1 MRSGHVPQHGTL
13 TGAVRAR
20 TSALFYYLAAAVLA
34 VILLA
39 VGACRPSR
47 PNGTPPDVTFVI
59 PAGAAV
65 AQMRGEAIFT
75 LPGELHLVAGQSVVI
90 VNNDQAMHYFFD
102 VPIAPGRSLRMTFN
116 RAGTFRYRGALSCSI
131 ASGDNGLIVIV
142 NEKGARR

>member
-1 MRSGHVPQHGTL
+1 MRSGHVPQRGTRA
-13 TGAVRAR
+13 GAVRAR
-20 TSALFYYLAAAVLA
+20 TSAHFHYLAAAVLA

-47 PNGTPPDVTFVI
+47 PNGTPPDSTFVI

-102 VPIAPGRSLRMTFN
+102 VPIAPGHSLRMTFN

-131 ASGDNGLIVIV
+131 ASGDDAFTVIV
-142 NEKGARR
+142 SERGTPR